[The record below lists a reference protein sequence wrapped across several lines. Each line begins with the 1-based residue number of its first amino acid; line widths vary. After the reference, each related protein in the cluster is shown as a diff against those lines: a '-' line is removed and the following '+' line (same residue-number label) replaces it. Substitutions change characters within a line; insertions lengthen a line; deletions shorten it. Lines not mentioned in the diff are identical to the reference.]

1 MKTKI
6 ILTILFTIILSYVK
20 AQTFGVITETTQLTD
35 ISSFDTLKDDVMI
48 LGKDTIIIPRTS
60 NETWSSITVNKGD
73 SIEVINAKHKED
85 IISYQISIKRDNKTL
100 TGWIWNGYV
109 KVNEIYS
116 QNIKDVLNEV
126 KKDKFND
133 WFTRDRNPDAHDQYS

>member
-133 WFTRDRNPDAHDQYS
+133 WFTRDRNPDAHDQCW